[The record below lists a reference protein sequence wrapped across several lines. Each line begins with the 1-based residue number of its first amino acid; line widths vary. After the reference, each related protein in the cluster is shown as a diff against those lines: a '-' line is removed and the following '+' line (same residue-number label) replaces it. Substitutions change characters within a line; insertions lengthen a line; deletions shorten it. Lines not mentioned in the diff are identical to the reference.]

1 MEISASETMSDN
13 RWGDNVGR
21 GEAQA
26 RDVTQL
32 LRAWSEGD
40 QRALEKLTP
49 LVYQELHRRA
59 HRQMARERSG
69 QTLQTTAL
77 VNEIYVQLIDLRG
90 VSWRDRAHFFA
101 LSSRLIRR
109 VLIDAARSR
118 GSQKRGAGSPHVTFD
133 ESLLVS
139 TEPRADIIALD
150 EALTALTA
158 IDERKTQVVEL
169 RFFGGLGIEETAEV
183 LKVSPETV
191 KRDWKLAK
199 AWLRRQLRHYG
210 DTTAAGD

>member
-1 MEISASETMSDN
+1 MSGKGSGENEGAS
-13 RWGDNVGR
+13 GQLVPG
-21 GEAQA
+21 

-40 QRALEKLTP
+40 QQALEKLTP
-49 LVYQELHRRA
+49 MVYQELHRRA
-59 HRQMARERSG
+59 HRQMARERPG

-109 VLIDAARSR
+109 VLIDAARSKA
-118 GSQKRGAGSPHVTFD
+118 SLKRGGNAPQVELD
-133 ESLLVS
+133 ETMLVS
-139 TEPRADIIALD
+139 TEPRVDVIALD
-150 EALTALTA
+150 DALTALAA
-158 IDERKTQVVEL
+158 IDERKSQVVEL

-191 KRDWKLAK
+191 KRDWKMAK
-199 AWLRRQLRHYG
+199 AWLRRELRHLG
-210 DTTAAGD
+210 DTSDPSQA

>member
-1 MEISASETMSDN
+1 MSD
-13 RWGDNVGR
+13 VGWADPD
-21 GEAQA
+21 GGGGVEPQA

-40 QRALEKLTP
+40 SKALEKLTP

-59 HRQMARERSG
+59 HRLMARERSG

-101 LSSRLIRR
+101 LSSRLMRR

-118 GSQKRGAGSPHVTFD
+118 AAVKRGAGSPHIEYD
-133 ESLLVS
+133 ENMLMSQ
-139 TEPRADIIALD
+139 EP
-150 EALTALTA
+150 
-158 IDERKTQVVEL
+158 
-169 RFFGGLGIEETAEV
+169 
-183 LKVSPETV
+183 
-191 KRDWKLAK
+191 
-199 AWLRRQLRHYG
+199 
-210 DTTAAGD
+210 

>member
-1 MEISASETMSDN
+1 MSD
-13 RWGDNVGR
+13 VGWDDPDQR
-21 GEAQA
+21 GGVEPQA

-40 QRALEKLTP
+40 PQALEKLTP

-109 VLIDAARSR
+109 VLIDAARAR
-118 GSQKRGAGSPHVTFD
+118 GALKRGAESPHVTFD
-133 ESLLVS
+133 ENLMVS
-139 TEPRADIIALD
+139 TEPPADIIALD
-150 EALTALTA
+150 EALTALAA
-158 IDERKTQVVEL
+158 IDERKSQVVEL
-169 RFFGGLGIEETAEV
+169 RFFGGLGIEEAAEV

>member
-1 MEISASETMSDN
+1 MSDN
-13 RWGDNVGR
+13 SGGEDNG
-21 GEAQA
+21 GEAHA

-40 QRALEKLTP
+40 QQALEKLTP

-59 HRQMARERSG
+59 HWQMAHERLG

-101 LSSRLIRR
+101 LSSRLIRH
-109 VLIDAARSR
+109 VLIDAARARASL
-118 GSQKRGAGSPHVTFD
+118 KRGAGSPHVEFD
-133 ESLLVS
+133 ENLLVS
-139 TEPRADIIALD
+139 TEPRADVVALD
-150 EALTALTA
+150 EALKALAA
-158 IDERKTQVVEL
+158 IDQRKSEVVEL

-199 AWLRRQLRHYG
+199 AWLRRELRQYG
-210 DTTAAGD
+210 DTTATRE